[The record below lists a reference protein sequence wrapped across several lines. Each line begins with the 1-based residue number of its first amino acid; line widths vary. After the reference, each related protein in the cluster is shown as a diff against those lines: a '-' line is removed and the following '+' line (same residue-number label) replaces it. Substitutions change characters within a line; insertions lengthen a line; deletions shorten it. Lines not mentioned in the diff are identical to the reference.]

1 MVKRTLAIAVTNFFI
16 KGKPTVINILIKFP
30 PSRLVLFIVVPF
42 NKIKL
47 FYKYLIPFIISFTA
61 LIVRVILEPV
71 TYSLLN
77 QPICLSRKS
86 FPPGC
91 IILSNWAFKNF
102 MLADEPFAKALRIFE
117 TCVSLNDNLCGKSVS
132 SLEFLIEFDEF
143 FFYYRF

>member
-16 KGKPTVINILIKFP
+16 KGKPNVINSLRKFP
-30 PSRLVLFIVVPF
+30 PSRLVLSIVVPF

-47 FYKYLIPFIISFTA
+47 FSKYLIPFIISFTP
-61 LIVRVILEPV
+61 LIVGVTLEPV

-77 QPICLSRKS
+77 QSICLSRKS

-91 IILSNWAFKNF
+91 MILSNWAFENF

-117 TCVSLNDNLCGKSVS
+117 TCVSVNDNLCGKSVS